1 MLGGD
6 PEPEL
11 RGGVVRLML
20 VGLMLVDSGG
30 DAGGVRLGSG
40 RPEPAGPGVG
50 LRPSRKALAMSA
62 AFHLAYRIFS
72 SFLREVSIRLGV

>member
-20 VGLMLVDSGG
+20 VGSGG

-40 RPEPAGPGVG
+40 RPEPAGPGMG

-72 SFLREVSIRLGV
+72 SFLGEGQY